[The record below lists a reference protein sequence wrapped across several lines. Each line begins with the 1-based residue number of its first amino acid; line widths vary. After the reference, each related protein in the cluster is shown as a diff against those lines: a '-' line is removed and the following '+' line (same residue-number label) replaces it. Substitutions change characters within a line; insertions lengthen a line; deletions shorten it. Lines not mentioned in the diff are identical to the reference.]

1 MKGNFDKIVSGDTPV
16 LVDFF
21 ADWCGPCKTQ
31 SSILKDLSGELDGNA
46 KIIKIDVDKNQ
57 NIASRFKVRNIPTL
71 ILFKNGQE
79 VWKKAGVSSA
89 EELQNVIKQ
98 HK

>member
-31 SSILKDLSGELDGNA
+31 SSILKDLSGELDGSA

-57 NIASRFKVRNIPTL
+57 NIASRFKVRNIPTR

-79 VWKKAGVSSA
+79 VWKKAGVSSTD
-89 EELQNVIKQ
+89 ELKQVISQ
-98 HK
+98 HQ

>member
-1 MKGNFDKIVSGDTPV
+1 MKGNFDEIISGDTPV

-31 SSILKDLSGELDGNA
+31 SSILKDLSRELDGSA

-71 ILFKNGQE
+71 ILFKDGQE
-79 VWKKAGVSSA
+79 VWKKAGVSSTD
-89 EELQNVIKQ
+89 ELKQVISQ
-98 HK
+98 HQ

>member
-31 SSILKDLSGELDGNA
+31 SSILKDLSGELDGSA

-79 VWKKAGVSSA
+79 VWKKAGVSSTD
-89 EELQNVIKQ
+89 ELKQVISQ
-98 HK
+98 HQ

>member
-79 VWKKAGVSSA
+79 VWKKAGVSSI
-89 EELQNVIKQ
+89 EELQSVIKQ
-98 HK
+98 YN

>member
-1 MKGNFDKIVSGDTPV
+1 MKGNFDKIVAGDTPV

-31 SSILKDLSGELDGNA
+31 ASILKDLSGELDGSA

-71 ILFKNGQE
+71 MLFKNGQI
-79 VWKKAGVSSA
+79 VWKKAGVSSTD
-89 EELQNVIKQ
+89 ELKQIIAQNQ
-98 HK
+98 